1 MAAVLPILE
10 GAWMFLVVCV
20 TAYVSAAYHGLT
32 AWPAPATV
40 AVQATTL
47 SLSAVGALY
56 YNGLYDV
63 RLAGVVPEL
72 WGRLFRA
79 VLITGV
85 FVAAVCAWFP
95 GARVRELPLAAA
107 VVLIAFVPLR
117 RAACRIIRSQPFV
130 ERVLMVGGGELAE
143 LVVREL
149 QARSS
154 LPYTIIG
161 VVDDATDSEVLARYP
176 LLGPL
181 AQLPKI
187 IEEIQPERLVI
198 ALAQRR
204 GRLSVGD
211 LLPWRAAGMAIEHA
225 ADFYERIA
233 GKVALEWLWP
243 STLIYGRGIRVSR
256 LGNAVRRGVSLV
268 VAVVGLVVFA
278 PALAV
283 IALAIKLDSGGP
295 VFFVQRRQ
303 GARGRAFTLVKFRTM
318 RPSAS
323 DGSEW
328 ARDHAQR
335 ITRLGKWLRRF
346 RLDELPQFIN
356 MLRGDMNLVG
366 PRPHPVSN
374 IRLFSEKI
382 PFYALRSAIPPGV
395 TGWAQVRYGYA
406 NNLEEEIEK
415 MRYDLYYIKH
425 ASFWLD
431 VRILIDTIKTVF
443 LGRGALAADADQVVP
458 RERRLD
464 PLKVA

>member
-1 MAAVLPILE
+1 MAAILPILE
-10 GAWMFLVVCV
+10 GFWMFLVVCA

-32 AWPAPATV
+32 VWPAPATV

-56 YNGLYDV
+56 YNGLYDF
-63 RLAGVVPEL
+63 RFASAGRAL
-72 WGRLFRA
+72 WGRFFRA
-79 VLITGV
+79 VLISGV
-85 FVAAVCAWFP
+85 FIAAIYAWFP

-117 RAACRIIRSQPFV
+117 TAACRIIQSRPFV
-130 ERVLMVGGGELAE
+130 ERVLVVGGGKLAE
-143 LVVREL
+143 LVVGEL
-149 QARSS
+149 QARPS
-154 LPYTIIG
+154 LPYTIVGI
-161 VVDDATDSEVLARYP
+161 VEDATDSDLLARYP
-176 LLGPL
+176 LLGPP
-181 AQLPKI
+181 ARLPKI

-204 GRLSVGD
+204 GTLSVED

-243 STLIYGRGIRVSR
+243 STLIYGRGIRVSP
-256 LGNAVRRGVSLV
+256 LGNAVRRGVSLG
-268 VAVVGLVVFA
+268 VAFVGLLVSA
-278 PALAV
+278 PALLV

-318 RPSAS
+318 HPAAC

-328 ARDHAQR
+328 ARDNAQR

-346 RLDELPQFIN
+346 RLDELPQFVN
-356 MLRGDMNLVG
+356 MLRGDMNLIG
-366 PRPHPVSN
+366 PRPHPISN

-425 ASFWLD
+425 ASFLLD

-443 LGRGALAADADQVVP
+443 LGRGALAADADPVIS
-458 RERRLD
+458 RERRLK